1 MEIKVMRIDIYK
13 TNNNQEGTG
22 LVPAGSAALETA
34 AQPGLDRHPVAVFLA
49 RLSPGSRRVHLQ
61 ALNVIAG
68 ILSAGRED
76 ARSFGWAG
84 LRYQHTAA
92 VRSVVRE
99 RYAPATARRMMSAM
113 CGVITEAWRL
123 GLISSEDCERAKDLE
138 PVRGQAVTA
147 GRSLGA
153 GELRSLFESC
163 AQDKKPALGARDA
176 ALLAILYGAGLR
188 RSEAVSLSLC
198 DWRPDEEQL
207 IVHFGKGNKSRS
219 VPVPTSAVPAI
230 DRWISFRGTADEDR
244 PLLFPLTKG
253 GKICRRRMTDHA
265 VLKALRSRALK
276 AGVANF
282 TPHDMRRTFISDL
295 LDHGADL
302 AITQQLAGHASPKT
316 TAAYDRRPAAARK
329 KAVDLL
335 HVPVV

>member
-1 MEIKVMRIDIYK
+1 MRIDIYK
-13 TNNNQEGTG
+13 TYNNSEGG
-22 LVPAGSAALETA
+22 DIVPAGSTALEPA
-34 AQPGLDRHPVAVFLA
+34 SQPGLDRHPVAVYLA

-92 VRSVVRE
+92 VRSVIRE

-163 AQDKKPALGARDA
+163 AQEKKPALGARDA

-188 RSEAVSLSLC
+188 RSEAVSLNLC

-230 DRWISFRGTADEDR
+230 DRWISFRGTADEDQ
-244 PLLFPLTKG
+244 PLLLPLTKG

-295 LDHGADL
+295 LDNGADL

-329 KAVDLL
+329 RAVDLL